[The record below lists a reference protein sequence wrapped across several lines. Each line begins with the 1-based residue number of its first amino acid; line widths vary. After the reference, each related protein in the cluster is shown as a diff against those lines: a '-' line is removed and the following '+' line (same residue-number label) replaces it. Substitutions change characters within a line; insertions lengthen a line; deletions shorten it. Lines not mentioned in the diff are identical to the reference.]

1 MEGGG
6 ARAVGKGRVEGATV
20 ARGARARVV
29 VVATVVKVAVERAQV
44 AMVAAWAREWYPAAR
59 AAADSDAAMEALERA
74 VADWA
79 KAVWAAVAVAAM
91 EAAAMVWAA
100 RAMAGEA
107 MAAATG
113 VREAAVRETAAVEM
127 VVAGAKAAEAVQV
140 AVAGL
145 VVL

>member
-1 MEGGG
+1 M
-6 ARAVGKGRVEGATV
+6 GKGRVEGATV

-79 KAVWAAVAVAAM
+79 KAVWAAVAAAM